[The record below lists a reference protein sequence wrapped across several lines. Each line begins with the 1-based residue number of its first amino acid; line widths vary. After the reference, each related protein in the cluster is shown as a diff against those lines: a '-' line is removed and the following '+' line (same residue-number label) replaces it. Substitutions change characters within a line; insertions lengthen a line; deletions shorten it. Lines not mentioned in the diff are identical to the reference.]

1 MILGDTFIK
10 TWYTHFD
17 YSGKRVGL
25 ALSKEAQFKVVHEEY
40 VSLTSTTKTLEE

>member
-17 YSGKRVGL
+17 YSQSRIGF
-25 ALSKEAQFKVVHEEY
+25 ALSKEATFQVVNNKYSSKSEVFIEE
-40 VSLTSTTKTLEE
+40 